1 VRKPV
6 YVRPLSRQG
15 DPDYV
20 AACADS
26 MRRAFNRLYGGNWI
40 VVRRIAVRETVVGQF
55 GAAGCDAS
63 SKL

>member
-15 DPDYV
+15 DSDYV

-40 VVRRIAVRETVVGQF
+40 VVRTGVAR
-55 GAAGCDAS
+55 DP
-63 SKL
+63 